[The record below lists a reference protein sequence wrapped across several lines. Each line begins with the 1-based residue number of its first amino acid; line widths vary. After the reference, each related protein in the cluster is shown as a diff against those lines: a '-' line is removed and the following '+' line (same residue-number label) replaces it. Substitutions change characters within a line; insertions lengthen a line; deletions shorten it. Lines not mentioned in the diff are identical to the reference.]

1 MIIYKTTNLLNGK
14 IYVGF
19 HKTDKEDGYLGSGK
33 AILKA
38 IKKYGKE
45 NFKRETLEI
54 VNENNWEEREKFWIS
69 ELKAQ
74 DKSIGYNICEGGNKG
89 PTMYGKDNPS
99 TGGKLWTE
107 QLRKEQSI
115 RQKERMSIKENRDKC
130 AFNKGRKFPQS
141 VRDNMSKARKGEGNS
156 FFGKEHSVE
165 SKNLISG
172 VKTKYKGIII
182 KEGKRY
188 EFNSKMDWNK
198 FCEQNNINGSSAWAL
213 AKSTPKKYYDI
224 TIQKVVK

>member
-33 AILKA
+33 TILKA

-45 NFKRETLEI
+45 NFVRETLEI

-69 ELKAQ
+69 KLNAQ
-74 DKSIGYNICEGGNKG
+74 DKKIGYNICEGGNKG
-89 PTMYGKDNPS
+89 PTKFGKDNGMYGKTHSNE
-99 TGGKLWTE
+99 TIK
-107 QLRKEQSI
+107 I
-115 RQKERMSIKENRDKC
+115 IKEKASKWANENKDKC

-156 FFGKEHSVE
+156 FFGKEHTNE
-165 SKNLISG
+165 SKNVISST
-172 VKTKYKGIII
+172 KTKYKGIII
-182 KEGKRY
+182 KEGKKY

-198 FCEQNNINGSSAWAL
+198 FCEQNNINGPSAWVL
-213 AKSTPKKYYDI
+213 AKSNPKKYYDF